1 MSYYRQGPLRSHG
14 TGVTIGIPSV
24 TPVVRALIVA
34 CGVVWLVQILFN
46 FADGPALERYLGVVP
61 DRVAQ
66 GWVWQIATY
75 MFLHDPRQMLHILFN
90 MLMLW
95 MFGADLERHWGGR
108 EFLRYYLICG
118 VGGGVFA
125 TAMGLLFA
133 GRGLS
138 DVPTIGASGAIFG
151 VIVAF
156 GTVFADRPVLFMML
170 FPMRARTMAMIL
182 FAITFF
188 YTFAQESGNVSHVGH
203 LGGAVVGYL
212 YLRRAWRIGSLYRE
226 IRWRVRRRKF
236 RVMQSDDRGDSD
248 RWVN

>member
-1 MSYYRQGPLRSHG
+1 MSYYRQGPFRSHG
-14 TGVTIGIPSV
+14 SGVTIGIPSV

-34 CGVVWLVQILFN
+34 CGATWLVQVLLH
-46 FADGPALERYLGVVP
+46 FAGGPALEQILGVVP
-61 DRVAQ
+61 ARVAV
-66 GWVWQIATY
+66 GWVWQVATY

-125 TAMGLLFA
+125 AAMGLLFA
-133 GRGLS
+133 GGGHAE
-138 DVPTIGASGAIFG
+138 VATIGASGAIFG

-156 GTVFADRPVLFMML
+156 GTVFADRTVLFMML

-188 YTFAQESGNVSHVGH
+188 YTFAQEAGNVSHIGH

-212 YLRRAWRIGSLYRE
+212 YLRRAWRVGNLVRE
-226 IRWRVRRRKF
+226 LRWRVRRRRF
-236 RVMQSDDRGDSD
+236 RVMPPDDPEDPD